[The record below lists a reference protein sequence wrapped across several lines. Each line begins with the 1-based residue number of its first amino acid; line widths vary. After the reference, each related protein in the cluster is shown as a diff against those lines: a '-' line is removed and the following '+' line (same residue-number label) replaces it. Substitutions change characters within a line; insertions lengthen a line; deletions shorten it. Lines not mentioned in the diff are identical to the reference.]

1 MRPYRP
7 KAKMGPDGIM
17 RLQEDKILLRA
28 FYAGQQMPSP
38 MGGFLQLQ
46 VVRSREDGSAIALM
60 ECSASSLRYQMEL
73 AKATRRERAK
83 VKAVRDAGGD
93 PDCPRHG
100 PGIRLLR
107 EGKDLV
113 CPLCRIS
120 YGKA

>member
-1 MRPYRP
+1 
-7 KAKMGPDGIM
+7 MGPDGI
-17 RLQEDKILLRA
+17 LLLEEDKILVKA

-60 ECSASSLRYQMEL
+60 DCSASSLRYQMEL
-73 AKATRRERAK
+73 AKATKGERAQ
-83 VKAVRDAGGD
+83 VKSVQDAGGD

-100 PGIRLLR
+100 QGIRLLR
-107 EGKDLV
+107 EGKGLV

-120 YGKA
+120 YGRV